1 MAERENEK
9 EIEKE
14 IFNLSTPES
23 EEEEGRESDMPPP
36 DQEPPKLPDLEVIR
50 NRRSISRAKSI
61 TKTQTQTEESKA
73 PFPSSSWFSS
83 SKPEDTWRDQRAD
96 SAQREQRRK
105 EEYWNRESRIP
116 RLRRAKSTSSLNEV
130 SARGLTSIISHLTK
144 PIAVLNDKTARNDD
158 KRLERN
164 LMHLNKVT
172 EDRVKSALFEDLH
185 GLTQHIQRLDTQVEH
200 LANIHKLSSRVD
212 TRKAN
217 SLSVL
222 EEYPAVDAS
231 PTIYRQASA
240 ALLNLIKNI
249 VTVKGL
255 TITKDSYSYILEL
268 AMSSN
273 VIANQFILS
282 ESQQFSLL
290 LDSLPANSSEFA
302 LLNRCA
308 NLEDLF
314 ETISTFA
321 PSIPTQRELESKIVS
336 WKLDYRSVAHLNM
349 SLTNLIAW
357 VEDVSDSD
365 LSTVDIYHNVIG
377 RILQEKLNSQLLH
390 NLQEIRMKISEQDKI
405 SDLIQMLLCPLKQLI
420 PKNEPATKTVQKTEN
435 VSSNSTPNSTT
446 NDFPSSPRSI
456 AYLSDPNTL
465 MQVSYFPPGYVP
477 PAVNA
482 VNSNT
487 QEKKVGKYAER
498 NKKRRER
505 KALEKQVNAVTQQRT
520 DQTQQT
526 MSSVPKT
533 TVPATE
539 KSNDLPKLK
548 RFVDPWPENKPYL
561 NKSGNALSA
570 EFEKAFE
577 AFCFKCGHFSHKGQ
591 DCRIYPDSTAVLTL
605 CSKCRQGLHD
615 ECKSRR
621 KFYPKQ
627 NVNQLHYFQR
637 DGFRNFYPPY
647 PMWGG
652 FNNVTMPYGD
662 FGLLGQ
668 SERPKLQ
675 PIAED

>member
-1 MAERENEK
+1 
-9 EIEKE
+9 
-14 IFNLSTPES
+14 
-23 EEEEGRESDMPPP
+23 
-36 DQEPPKLPDLEVIR
+36 
-50 NRRSISRAKSI
+50 
-61 TKTQTQTEESKA
+61 
-73 PFPSSSWFSS
+73 
-83 SKPEDTWRDQRAD
+83 
-96 SAQREQRRK
+96 
-105 EEYWNRESRIP
+105 
-116 RLRRAKSTSSLNEV
+116 
-130 SARGLTSIISHLTK
+130 
-144 PIAVLNDKTARNDD
+144 
-158 KRLERN
+158 
-164 LMHLNKVT
+164 LNKVT

-231 PTIYRQASA
+231 PAIFRQASA
-240 ALLNLIKNI
+240 ALLNLVKNI

-255 TITKDSYSYILEL
+255 TIFKDSYSYILEL

-273 VIANQFILS
+273 VISNQFILS

-302 LLNRCA
+302 VLNRCA

-321 PSIPTQRELESKIVS
+321 PSIPTQRELENKIVN
-336 WKLDYRSVAHLNM
+336 WKLDYRSVAHLNK
-349 SLTNLIAW
+349 SLTDLICW

-365 LSTVDIYHNVIG
+365 LNTVDIYHNVIG
-377 RILQEKLNSQLLH
+377 RILQEKVNSRILH
-390 NLQEIRMKISEQDKI
+390 NLQEIRMKISEQDRI
-405 SDLIQMLLCPLKQLI
+405 SDLVQMLLCPLKQLI
-420 PKNEPATKTVQKTEN
+420 PKTEHTPKSVQKTEN
-435 VSSNSTPNSTT
+435 VSHSTPSSSP
-446 NDFPSSPRSI
+446 NDYPSSPRSI
-456 AYLSDPNTL
+456 AYLQDPNTL

-505 KALEKQVNAVTQQRT
+505 KALEKQVNAITQQKT

-533 TVPATE
+533 TVTATE
-539 KSNDLPKLK
+539 KPNDLPRLK

-577 AFCFKCGHFSHKGQ
+577 AFCFKCGHISHKGQ
-591 DCRIYPDSTAVLTL
+591 DCRIYPDQTAFLTL

-627 NVNQLHYFQR
+627 NINQLQSYFQR
-637 DGFRNFYPPY
+637 DGLRNFYPPY

-662 FGLLGQ
+662 FGHLGQ
-668 SERPKLQ
+668 SERPRLQ
-675 PIAED
+675 PITED